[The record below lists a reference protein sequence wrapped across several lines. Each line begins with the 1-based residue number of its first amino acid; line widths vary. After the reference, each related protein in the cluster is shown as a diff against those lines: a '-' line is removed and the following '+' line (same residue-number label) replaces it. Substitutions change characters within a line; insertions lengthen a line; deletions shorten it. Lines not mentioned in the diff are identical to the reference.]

1 MKKYFYSDGKEK
13 FGPFS
18 FEELKYKPI
27 TKDTLIWFE
36 GLEDWKPAKDIIE
49 FEEIFKLIPP
59 PIIPE
64 KSNLNDTN
72 NYSEAQTGDVK
83 VADNH
88 TNAKSFKR
96 RKMFSNSFSFSGRIR
111 RTEYGIS
118 LIIAF
123 FLITIL
129 VLIQESYYEFAGLV
143 LFYVPIYLFFFAQG
157 AKRCHDMGYNGW
169 WQIVPFFII
178 WMIFGKGEEGISNK
192 YGRNP
197 KI

>member
-1 MKKYFYSDGKEK
+1 
-13 FGPFS
+13 
-18 FEELKYKPI
+18 
-27 TKDTLIWFE
+27 
-36 GLEDWKPAKDIIE
+36 
-49 FEEIFKLIPP
+49 
-59 PIIPE
+59 
-64 KSNLNDTN
+64 
-72 NYSEAQTGDVK
+72 
-83 VADNH
+83 
-88 TNAKSFKR
+88 
-96 RKMFSNSFSFSGRIR
+96 
-111 RTEYGIS
+111 